1 MATAREKKV
10 KRIKSQEVSQAV
22 AVTSNIADCF
32 LLEEDESQKREADK
46 DYVLF
51 KKTCDEIREHMKEIL
66 RLKEEKKS
74 DTDEFEEHRVNT
86 CMLFLVLK
94 KLNRLDKHR
103 CKRVRESVS
112 EVKQKV
118 DNFHLQLQ
126 NLQYEVMHLQKEV
139 TKCLEFRSKDEEI
152 ELVPVEEF
160 YKEAPAKISRPTET
174 KNDPHQLTLARLE
187 WELEQR
193 KRLSEKLHKTES
205 QKQEYQQEIEKKK
218 ECLENLQPTLKSI
231 LEATQPLH
239 KELGI
244 PLQATQLQ
252 HKSAEFLPRPLY
264 VLYVQACAYKEAC
277 DQNLH
282 INIEGN
288 VEEAKTFQTQAEQ
301 DDDDS
306 GDSDQEEASTVKRHR
321 RSTIDR
327 EEITKNVLSK
337 HPLTVSITVKCN
349 KETSMCV
356 NFSYLLHLHI
366 VTALVKSI
374 TPHLSSGVSAGDL
387 LKPDLLLNCLFP
399 NDFGKESPNP
409 ANHYQLKKISNDQ
422 FESFLTQNGRPYHWA
437 QRIAGLEF
445 LPVTNENLPSWEDTK
460 VNYQISASSMEMTL
474 RSMHSRLQA
483 RIALHAQ
490 LSSLE
495 RGTIPVPSDVTDLF
509 PTKVSIIFKSWTCS
523 TWDEFLTH
531 PSSADITELGLA
543 TEDHSVFKATVERG
557 LAKLSTFVL
566 IPPDYPATS
575 SLFLLTV
582 NWKSE
587 RTGRND
593 PAVLELEQEVN
604 VYCVEML
611 PASARNYILSCQLQH
626 LLVSFDIYLETE
638 SARDTIEGPREFSQG
653 KVLTRSARGRS
664 RSKPYKYL
672 PNYGLFTHR

>member
-10 KRIKSQEVSQAV
+10 KRIKSQEVSQTA

-32 LLEEDESQKREADK
+32 LLEEDESQKRDADK

-205 QKQEYQQEIEKKK
+205 QKQEYLQEIEKKK

-231 LEATQPLH
+231 
-239 KELGI
+239 
-244 PLQATQLQ
+244 
-252 HKSAEFLPRPLY
+252 
-264 VLYVQACAYKEAC
+264 AC

-301 DDDDS
+301 DDEDS

-409 ANHYQLKKISNDQ
+409 ANHYQLKKISSDQ

-509 PTKVSIIFKSWTCS
+509 PSKVSIIFKNWTCS

-531 PSSADITELGLA
+531 PSSADIIELGLA

-566 IPPDYPATS
+566 IPPDYPSTS